1 MTIHE
6 TAYAKLN
13 LSLDVTGLLAD
24 GYHSVSTVMQS
35 VSLCDDIDISPSG
48 RGWFVECGLPYVPTG
63 ASNLAAEAAELFR
76 SRSGVGPEGGRID
89 ILKRIPVRG
98 GFGGGSSDAAAV
110 LRALDREYG
119 RPFDRPAL
127 EKLSGE
133 LGSDVPFCV
142 CGGTAHAT
150 GRGERLRALPFLKD
164 CHFII
169 CRPNFSCSTPEL
181 FAALDRTRLRI
192 HPDMP
197 GMLDAVEAGDI
208 QGVAVR
214 MFNVFE
220 EVLPRRHAET
230 VRRIKALLID
240 AGALGACMTGSG
252 SGVFGVFADENSAL
266 EGLERMRGSECEC
279 CAARTEPPADI

>member
-1 MTIHE
+1 MKIHE

-13 LSLDVTGLLAD
+13 LSLDVTGRMPD
-24 GYHSVSTVMQS
+24 GYHSLSTVMQS
-35 VSLCDDIDISPSG
+35 ISLCDDIDISPSG
-48 RGWFVECGLPYVPTG
+48 SGWFVECGLPYVPTG
-63 ASNLAAEAAELFR
+63 PANLAAGAAELFR

-89 ILKRIPVRG
+89 IIKRIPVRG

-127 EKLSGE
+127 EKLGEE

-142 CGGTAHAT
+142 FGGTAHAT
-150 GRGERLRALPFLKD
+150 GRGEKLRPLPFLAD

-169 CRPNFSCSTPEL
+169 CRPDFSCSTPEL
-181 FAALDRTRLRI
+181 FAALDRTKLRI
-192 HPDMP
+192 RPDIQ
-197 GMLDAVEAGDI
+197 GMLAAVEAGDI
-208 QGVAVR
+208 QGMAVR

-220 EVLPRRHAET
+220 EVLPRRHAEA

-252 SGVFGVFADENSAL
+252 SGVFGVFADGKSAE
-266 EGLERMRGSECEC
+266 EGLGRMRDADCDC
-279 CAARTEPPADI
+279 RTAHTALPPGL